1 MSANQQIKFEEV
13 VVARPFIIVE
23 HEFAGTTVVGIKS
36 RRATEVGET
45 LKFPH
50 LFARELISGK
60 KAVRANSD
68 EAKEIIAAVKAQKDA
83 AKKAAEAE
91 KAAA

>member
-1 MSANQQIKFEEV
+1 MSANQIKFEEV

-68 EAKEIIAAVKAQKDA
+68 EAKEIIAAVKAQKEA

-91 KAAA
+91 KAVA